1 VSASTDSPTK
11 AQLDPSIGKPQKLSL
26 KLILRIVWSMLRRR
40 WWLMG
45 ISFVIALVAG
55 AFGSKPVTE
64 KVWKA
69 SALLLY
75 TAPRVPDSIG
85 TIAKSVELA
94 NMSGFVTSYPV
105 LSKVNDALG
114 GTFPV
119 PLLEKSI
126 SVETSRMTKTLF
138 LALEWGDKD
147 ECQKLLDQVV
157 TEYPKYIASVR
168 QSIAQGLLDEL
179 NQQIAATKTR
189 LNASRTRLRDFLREN
204 NIVDFD
210 QDIVLKQ
217 AHVLSLETSIA
228 SLKRDGVSLV
238 NQLAL
243 LDKQVESLR
252 QEAQE
257 EAEADAKFEAANES
271 LSDNRRRQNRLRE
284 LIEEERRILEVRSK
298 IEQLRTEYERAKA
311 LASKKLIPVS
321 QLEAVRSQLL
331 ALISQVTESTKIKKW
346 QTELEDLDKMVVP
359 TNKNAKK
366 SSPIIAQILSKKLEA
381 ELKIAHGEQSLIEIE
396 RELEATRLQIASF
409 QAKRNDLRT
418 LQDEVTGIVD
428 ELASLQAKSGELLQL
443 ASLGPVEFTVISPA
457 ATGEFPVSSNRK
469 KMFAG
474 IALVTILLSGTSIAA
489 FDVLLCG
496 IIPTDAQVE
505 MLGLPILSRPEEPLY
520 DAPESVLQYGES
532 VRKIAFEVRRWV
544 PDHGSVLML
553 SCMTE
558 STRFVP
564 FVEDLAE
571 CYARRDERI
580 LILDARQVADG
591 IGEFADVL
599 RYETILDQVDR
610 DWDVSD
616 IFLPGLSDWL
626 TMRVSDLAHVIH
638 GTTLPGTDLML
649 PGSSCIGEEYATL
662 RMRELMETVRSSY
675 SIILMIGPATELKN
689 ELQILGTYVDGIA
702 LSFEATERLNTG
714 VSESIETL
722 VEMQSPLIGAVQ
734 L

>member
-1 VSASTDSPTK
+1 MSASTDSPTK

-238 NQLAL
+238 NQLAM

-544 PDHGSVLML
+544 PDHGSVLLL

>member
-1 VSASTDSPTK
+1 MSASTDQLSN
-11 AQLDPSIGKPQKLSL
+11 AQLDPSIGKPQKLSI

-45 ISFVIALVAG
+45 IAFVIALVAG

-85 TIAKSVELA
+85 TIAESVDLA

-105 LSKVNDALG
+105 LSKINDTLG
-114 GTFPV
+114 GGFPV
-119 PLLEKSI
+119 PLLEKSVT
-126 SVETSRMTKTLF
+126 VETSRMTKTLF
-138 LALEWGDKD
+138 MTLEWGDKD
-147 ECQKLLDQVV
+147 ECQELLEQLVI
-157 TEYPKYIASVR
+157 EYPKYVASVR

-189 LNASRTRLRDFLREN
+189 LNASRTRLRDFLRDN

-217 AHVLSLETSIA
+217 AHVLSLETTIA
-228 SLKRDGVSLV
+228 SLKRDGVSMK
-238 NQLAL
+238 NQLEM
-243 LDKQVESLR
+243 LDKQVQSLR
-252 QEAQE
+252 QEAKAEE
-257 EAEADAKFEAANES
+257 EADRKFEAAEES

-284 LIEEERRILEVRSK
+284 LIEEERRVLEVRSK
-298 IEQLRTEYERAKA
+298 IELLRTEYERAQA

-331 ALISQVTESTKIKKW
+331 ALISQVTESEKIKKW
-346 QTELEDLDKMVVP
+346 QTELEDLDKTVVP
-359 TNKNAKK
+359 ANRNSKK
-366 SSPIIAQILSKKLEA
+366 SSPIIAQILAKKLEA
-381 ELKIAHGEQSLIEIE
+381 ELKIAHGERSLIEVE

-418 LQDEVTGIVD
+418 LQDEVTGIVA

-443 ASLGPVEFTVISPA
+443 SSLGPVEFTVISPA
-457 ATGEFPVSSNRK
+457 ATGQFPVRSNRK

-496 IIPTDAQVE
+496 IIPTDAQVA
-505 MLGLPILSRPEEPLY
+505 MLGLPILSCPDETLVGPS
-520 DAPESVLQYGES
+520 ESVLRYGES
-532 VRKIAFEVRRWV
+532 VRKIAFDVRRRI
-544 PDHGSVLML
+544 PDHGAVLLL
-553 SCMTE
+553 SSMTD
-558 STRFVP
+558 STRFVT

-591 IGEFADVL
+591 IGEFADIL
-599 RYETILDQVDR
+599 RYETILDQVDS
-610 DWDVSD
+610 DWDQAD
-616 IFLPGLSDWL
+616 MFLPGLSDWL
-626 TMRVSDLAHVIH
+626 TMRVAALEKVIH

-649 PGSSCIGEEYATL
+649 PGNSCIGEEYATI
-662 RMRELMETVRSSY
+662 RMRELMDSIRGSY

-702 LSFEATERLNTG
+702 LSFEATERLNPG
-714 VSESIETL
+714 VSETIEAL
-722 VEMQSPLIGAVQ
+722 VETQSPLIGAVQ

>member
-238 NQLAL
+238 NQLAM